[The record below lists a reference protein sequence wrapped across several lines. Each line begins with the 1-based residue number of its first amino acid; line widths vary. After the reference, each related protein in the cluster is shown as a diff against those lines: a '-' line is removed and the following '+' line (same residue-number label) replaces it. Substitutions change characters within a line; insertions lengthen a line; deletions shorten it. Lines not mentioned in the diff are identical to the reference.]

1 MLIFTF
7 KDWEFDFQVDT
18 QKQFI
23 IVCGNITYNTVDN
36 FIDDFFHPA
45 RDDVNCEVLILNKM
59 SPDLEFEG
67 LLKRWKTRVQYF
79 QVNIENSTLKNV
91 FFHMPS
97 LDIFALALNH
107 FKT

>member
-1 MLIFTF
+1 M
-7 KDWEFDFQVDT
+7 DT

-79 QVNIENSTLKNV
+79 QVNIEDSTNKK
-91 FFHMPS
+91 M
-97 LDIFALALNH
+97 FALGFQMNLLLI
-107 FKT
+107 